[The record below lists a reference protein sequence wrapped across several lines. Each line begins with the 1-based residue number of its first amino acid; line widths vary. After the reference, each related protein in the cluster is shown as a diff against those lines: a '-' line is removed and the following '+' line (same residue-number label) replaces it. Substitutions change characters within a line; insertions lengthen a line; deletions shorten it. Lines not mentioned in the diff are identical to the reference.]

1 MSNPEDPFYSVKSDS
16 VNFHSVK
23 SDSVKYVSV
32 NSVMSCR
39 ILSNPEAQLQKVFLP
54 PGTGFLR
61 QNFPNIE
68 EEFS

>member
-32 NSVMSCR
+32 NSVMSSR
-39 ILSNPEAQLQKVFLP
+39 ILSNPEEPFCLGVRVFKLK
-54 PGTGFLR
+54 
-61 QNFPNIE
+61 
-68 EEFS
+68 